1 VLTFLKLNERPL
13 PINASLWGIH
23 NVIAHVLQV
32 GRNGFYAPLLAV
44 SGKQCYE
51 KTSVICLLST
61 YLHIVPIIADRTH
74 NLKRDIM
81 TKRPTTTVT
90 YINQKTIPSPSGSE
104 DSCARRVL

>member
-1 VLTFLKLNERPL
+1 MLTFLKLNERPL

-23 NVIAHVLQV
+23 NV
-32 GRNGFYAPLLAV
+32 RDRFYAPLLAV

-81 TKRPTTTVT
+81 TRRPTTTVT